1 MYAFTF
7 FTCFFKIFCF
17 FFCSEFLHM
26 IIQNVLFFVFL
37 VLCFFGANTSRAS
50 QELDKT
56 KLWDNTK
63 TTGLEKPEN
72 FEACM
77 EVPK

>member
-1 MYAFTF
+1 
-7 FTCFFKIFCF
+7 
-17 FFCSEFLHM
+17 M

-37 VLCFFGANTSRAS
+37 VLCFLVQT
-50 QELDKT
+50 QVEPVKELDKT